1 MRDLFSKV
9 LTTSMIA
16 SAALLVAACG
26 GGGASDEANN
36 TMTEMGTTDPMMDT
50 NTGDV
55 TAIDG
60 AGATG
65 DNMAMDANSTMT
77 MDANTTGTSTTM
89 NTTDMG
95 ATTNGM

>member
-9 LTTSMIA
+9 LTGSMIA

-26 GGGASDEANN
+26 GGGSGDEANN
-36 TMTEMGTTDPMMDT
+36 TTTEMGTTDPMMDT

-65 DNMAMDANSTMT
+65 DNMAMDANAMT
-77 MDANTTGTSTTM
+77 MDANTAGTATTM
-89 NTTDMG
+89 NTTDTG